1 VAYASAETGKLEVY
15 VTAFPGP
22 GPKWQ
27 VSTNGGTHVRWSRDG
42 RELFYRNGDDFMAV
56 PVTTRQTFTPG
67 KPVLLFRG
75 RYSYG
80 SGVGLPTYDV
90 APDGRF
96 LMIKNEDETA
106 ERPRIIINWA
116 DILQRIVA
124 GR

>member
-1 VAYASAETGKLEVY
+1 MMAAPITTTPGFSA
-15 VTAFPGP
+15 
-22 GPKWQ
+22 
-27 VSTNGGTHVRWSRDG
+27 
-42 RELFYRNGDDFMAV
+42 
-56 PVTTRQTFTPG
+56 G

-80 SGVGLPTYDV
+80 SGLGLATYDV

-96 LMIKNEDETA
+96 LMIKNEDESV

-116 DILQRIVA
+116 ESLKQRLG